1 MDDAW
6 GRPDMTGHGEAEN
19 PSERLV
25 LVTGPSGSGRSTV
38 LKALEDAGF
47 EAIDNMPSSLV
58 PRLVRAKLEQPL
70 ALGLDTR
77 NRDFAVN
84 ALLTLVN
91 DLAALA
97 HISFDLL
104 YLDCSEDVLIRRFS
118 ETRRRHPL
126 RPSLPPSEGVALEL
140 RLLSALRARADIL
153 IDTSALGPHDLRAEI
168 MRLFG
173 PQDGTALGVQ
183 VESFSYK
190 RGIPRGV
197 DFVFDCRFLNN
208 PHWQPELRKLDGRDP
223 RVAEFVAKDPRHDPF
238 FARLQS
244 MIESLL
250 PEFAAQG
257 KPLVTVALGCT
268 GGQHRSVAMAEKLAN
283 ALARGPWRVSKHH
296 REIERMAEMNGS
308 VTAADRMKA

>member
-1 MDDAW
+1 
-6 GRPDMTGHGEAEN
+6 MTDQSAREPH
-19 PSERLV
+19 SERLL

-58 PRLVRAKLEQPL
+58 PRLVRAKLERPL

-77 NRDFAVN
+77 NRDFAVDS
-84 ALLTLVN
+84 LLTLVN
-91 DLAALA
+91 ALA
-97 HISFDLL
+97 DQEHISFDLL
-104 YLDCSEDVLIRRFS
+104 YLDCSEDALIRRFS

-140 RLLSALRARADIL
+140 RLLSALRTRADIL
-153 IDTSALGPHDLRAEI
+153 IDTSSLGPHDLRAEI
-168 MRLFG
+168 LRLFG
-173 PQDGTALGVQ
+173 PQDGTAMAVQ

-223 RVAEFVAKDPRHDPF
+223 RVAEFVANDPRHGPF
-238 FARLQS
+238 FQS
-244 MIESLL
+244 VQAMVESLL
-250 PEFAAQG
+250 PEFASQG
-257 KPLVTVALGCT
+257 KPLVTIALGCT

-283 ALARGPWRVSKHH
+283 ALARGPWRVSKRH
-296 REIERMAEMNGS
+296 REIERVAKVDGS
-308 VTAADRMKA
+308 TSVADRIGT